1 MSNAINNTVI
11 DVDETPEPLPAQE
24 PETKYPGFQL
34 WGFRVTY
41 IPTDHPSGWCH
52 HEGDVIARSLFSI
65 STLHDPIPGKGGGLV
80 KQTGVRIVVGRHS
93 IWIMA

>member
-1 MSNAINNTVI
+1 MLNATNNDVI
-11 DVDETPEPLPAQE
+11 DLETNPEPAPAQE
-24 PETKYPGFQL
+24 PAKTYPGFQL
-34 WGFRVTY
+34 WGLRFTY
-41 IPTDHPSGWCH
+41 IATDHPSGWCH

-80 KQTGVRIVVGRHS
+80 RQTGVRIVIGRHS